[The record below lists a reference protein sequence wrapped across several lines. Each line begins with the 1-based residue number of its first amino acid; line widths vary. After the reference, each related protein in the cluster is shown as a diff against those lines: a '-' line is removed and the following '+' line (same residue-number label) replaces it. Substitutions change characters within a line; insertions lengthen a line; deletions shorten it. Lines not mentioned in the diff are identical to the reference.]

1 MRKSLAAQPY
11 ALLAVVIPL
20 TLALLVVL
28 SPITSATASAAPT
41 AEAPLTVV
49 TPLTVTP
56 LAPEAGT
63 EVVTATF
70 AVRNDGAQPL
80 FLYHLGAGGRGPSC
94 TDFKCGE
101 IENFE
106 LAADVT
112 LAPGETYTYTQQ
124 RVFVKEGTHFF
135 QIVYETVPTE
145 WQFLGD
151 RVDMAVQP
159 GLRLSTPLTLTPNN
173 PARNASVT
181 AEFEL
186 TNAGTRPLTTTALV
200 VGARGPNCV
209 PADWSCTSRP
219 DFEQVDNFTL
229 APGEVYD
236 YRASRTFAENGTYF
250 FQVFFVNALGQ
261 WEPLGERLQFT
272 VSEIGGVGTESLYL
286 PLIQP

>member
-1 MRKSLAAQPY
+1 MRKSLAAPPY
-11 ALLAVVIPL
+11 ALLAVVIPF
-20 TLALLVVL
+20 TLALSVL
-28 SPITSATASAAPT
+28 LAPTASAAPI
-41 AEAPLTVV
+41 APAAPAPLTIV

-56 LAPEAGT
+56 LAPEASTG
-63 EVVTATF
+63 VVTATF

-124 RVFVKEGTHFF
+124 RIFLKEGTHFF
-135 QIVYETVPTE
+135 EIVYETVPTE

-151 RVDMAVQP
+151 RVDMTVQP
-159 GLRLSTPLTLTPNN
+159 GLRLSAPLTLSPNN
-173 PARNASVT
+173 PARSAAVT
-181 AEFEL
+181 AEFQL
-186 TNAGTRPLTTTALV
+186 TNGGTQPFSTTTLV

-219 DFEQVDNFTL
+219 DFEQVDSFTL
-229 APGEVYD
+229 APGKVYD
-236 YRASRTFAENGTYF
+236 YRASRSFTENGTYF
-250 FQVFFVNALGQ
+250 FQVFFINALGQ
-261 WEPLGERLQFT
+261 WEPVGDRLQFT

-286 PLIQP
+286 PLIKP

>member
-1 MRKSLAAQPY
+1 MKVMRKSLAAPQY

-20 TLALLVVL
+20 TLALFVL
-28 SPITSATASAAPT
+28 LAPTASAASATP
-41 AEAPLTVV
+41 APLTIV

-56 LAPEAGT
+56 LAPAAGLD
-63 EVVTATF
+63 VVTVTF

-124 RVFVKEGTHFF
+124 RIFLKEGTHFF

-145 WQFLGD
+145 WQFIGS
-151 RVDMAVQP
+151 RVDMTVQP
-159 GLRLSTPLTLTPNN
+159 GLRLSQPLTLTPDN
-173 PARNASVT
+173 PARNAAVL
-181 AEFEL
+181 AQFQL
-186 TNAGTRPLTTTALV
+186 TNAGTEPFTTTALV

-219 DFEQVDNFTL
+219 DFERVNNFTL

-236 YRASRTFAENGTYF
+236 YSASRTFAENGTYF
-250 FQVFFVNALGQ
+250 FQVFFINALGQ
-261 WEPLGERLQFT
+261 WEPMGDRLQFM
-272 VSEIGGVGTESLYL
+272 VSEVGGVGTESLYL
-286 PLIQP
+286 PLVKP

>member
-1 MRKSLAAQPY
+1 MRKLPAAPPY
-11 ALLAVVIPL
+11 ALLAVVIPF
-20 TLALLVVL
+20 TLALFVL
-28 SPITSATASAAPT
+28 LAPTASAEPAAP
-41 AEAPLTVV
+41 APLTIV

-63 EVVTATF
+63 GVVTATF

-112 LAPGETYTYTQQ
+112 LAPGEIYTYTQQ

-135 QIVYETVPTE
+135 EIVYETVPTE

-159 GLRLSTPLTLTPNN
+159 GLRLSAPLTLSPNN
-173 PARNASVT
+173 PARNAAVT
-181 AEFEL
+181 AEFQL
-186 TNAGTRPLTTTALV
+186 TNGGTQPFTTTTLV

-219 DFEQVDNFTL
+219 DFEQVDGFTL
-229 APGEVYD
+229 APGEVYN
-236 YRASRTFAENGTYF
+236 YSASRTFTENGTYF
-250 FQVFFVNALGQ
+250 FQVFFINALGQ
-261 WEPLGERLQFT
+261 WEPMGDRLQFT

-286 PLIQP
+286 PLIKP